1 MKFKSRFLNRSHR
14 VLFRYAL
21 FQLPDL
27 FILILILF
35 ILRYFLKI
43 PGYAILIVLGI
54 WILKDI
60 VLFPFIGRFYDPDYR
75 KDWFSMVGNKGI
87 VKKSLKPKGKI
98 LVKGEL
104 WRAEVLEK
112 DIRINIGETVV
123 VQGIEGLNLLV
134 MLANPPKDSNKR
146 YYQLAITENVM
157 LHLAERIPR
166 MPSLQK
172 TWGEGREI
180 LNISG

>member
-75 KDWFSMVGNKGI
+75 KDWFSMVGKKGI

-112 DIRINIGETVV
+112 DIRLK
-123 VQGIEGLNLLV
+123 Q
-134 MLANPPKDSNKR
+134 
-146 YYQLAITENVM
+146 
-157 LHLAERIPR
+157 
-166 MPSLQK
+166 
-172 TWGEGREI
+172 EI
-180 LNISG
+180 LSISYNRKCNVALS